1 MFHPL
6 RGKHFINA
14 ITVPLSA
21 NDFAERKKERKRE
34 SKVLTEKIIVSVRS
48 RGKGEVA
55 TRHSRRQKMF
65 SKVMFISPYKCISDN
80 VYAGGFAIAVTVVL
94 IMYSVFRLRFAIL
107 HLLLTFTNYKRLEKS
122 LFS

>member
-48 RGKGEVA
+48 RGKLQRDTADVK
-55 TRHSRRQKMF
+55 RCFQKSCLF
-65 SKVMFISPYKCISDN
+65 L
-80 VYAGGFAIAVTVVL
+80 L
-94 IMYSVFRLRFAIL
+94 INAFRITFTLAALRLR
-107 HLLLTFTNYKRLEKS
+107 
-122 LFS
+122 